1 MLATVSLF
9 LILSR
14 FDVGPSLNKFGIVMP
29 RDKAKINRNTLA
41 KMNNNNNNNV
51 QMPINT
57 INI

>member
-1 MLATVSLF
+1 MLANVSLF
-9 LILSR
+9 LILSM
-14 FDVGPSLNKFGIVMP
+14 FDVGPSSNKFGIVMP

-41 KMNNNNNNNV
+41 KMDNNGNDNV